1 MADEQR
7 VHKLREAIQEK
18 EKELRDL
25 TQREGRDLVELGL
38 VKRSMSVAEHQVATK
53 AIAQRAAQRRPE
65 ILRISEELIKLEAQ
79 LAALE

>member
-38 VKRSMSVAEHQVATK
+38 VKRSMSVAEHQAATK

-65 ILRISEELIKLEAQ
+65 ILRVLEELIKLEAQ
-79 LAALE
+79 LAAIE

>member
-7 VHKLREAIQEK
+7 ARKLQEAIREQEQAFR
-18 EKELRDL
+18 EL
-25 TQREGRDLVELGL
+25 TQREGRDLVALGL
-38 VKRSMSVAEHQVATK
+38 VKRSMSVAEHQAATK

-79 LAALE
+79 LAAIE